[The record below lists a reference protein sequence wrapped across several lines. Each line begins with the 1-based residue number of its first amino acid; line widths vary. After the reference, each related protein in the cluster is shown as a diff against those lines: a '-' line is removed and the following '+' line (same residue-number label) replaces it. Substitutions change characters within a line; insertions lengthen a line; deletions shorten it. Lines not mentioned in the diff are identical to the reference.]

1 MKCTF
6 CSVLQCTTT
15 LDLEFFHE
23 MTAEGV
29 SDEHRL
35 KVKCF
40 LFSVKRCFMFDVF
53 KVSHLFVQSCLV
65 PVMSEKHALVSRIVV
80 YCCCLLYVSSVL

>member
-40 LFSVKRCFMFDVF
+40 LCSVN
-53 KVSHLFVQSCLV
+53 KV
-65 PVMSEKHALVSRIVV
+65 
-80 YCCCLLYVSSVL
+80 LYV